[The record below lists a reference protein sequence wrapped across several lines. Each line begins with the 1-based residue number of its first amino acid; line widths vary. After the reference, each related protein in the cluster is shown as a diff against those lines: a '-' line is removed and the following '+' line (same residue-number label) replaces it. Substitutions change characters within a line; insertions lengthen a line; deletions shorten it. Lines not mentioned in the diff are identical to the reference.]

1 MKLLIVLEF
10 LKRFNFNL
18 KLNIVY
24 DEKVIK
30 GFKENNII
38 NYYKIVFFYV
48 IVFWC
53 LVFSLV
59 DEFVVVFLFKFRKRF
74 IVLKI
79 LRIIYMI
86 IFDEFLCMV

>member
-1 MKLLIVLEF
+1 MKLLIVKEF